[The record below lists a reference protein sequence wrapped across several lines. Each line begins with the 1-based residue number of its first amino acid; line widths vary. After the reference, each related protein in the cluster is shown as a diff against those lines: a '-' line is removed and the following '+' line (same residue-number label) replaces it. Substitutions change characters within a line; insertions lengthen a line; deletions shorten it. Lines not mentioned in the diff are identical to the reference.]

1 MRNEYHRANRPF
13 IVLNNPGNYNRLDD
27 ADDLDDPFACQDI
40 RGVSIGLDTKEKAVT
55 HFKFVDFTPPPAPF
69 THIHRWQSVCVRG
82 SETGT
87 KLPKIYINLYLLNLL
102 LNLLLVSGSGWR
114 VFL

>member
-1 MRNEYHRANRPF
+1 MILLH
-13 IVLNNPGNYNRLDD
+13 VK
-27 ADDLDDPFACQDI
+27 DI
-40 RGVSIGLDTKEKAVT
+40 RGVSIGLDTKEKAAT
-55 HFKFVDFTPPPAPF
+55 HSKFVDFPPYPAPF

-102 LNLLLVSGSGWR
+102 LNLMLVSGSGWR
-114 VFL
+114 VFLGTLGGFETLAVGSCLCFG